1 MGSIARLRPAATIRL
16 RLTVLYGGLFVA
28 VGVLL
33 LTITYGLFA
42 RQLQA
47 PGRGTGRGVPRPD
60 PPVLSP
66 HANDPGSIRERIVEA
81 LAQQRAEALSELL
94 TQSVLA
100 LALVSIVA
108 TALGWVMAGRVLGPL
123 RDITAAARRLST
135 HNLDERINLRGP
147 RDELKELADT
157 IDAMLGRLAA
167 AFEAQRRFVA
177 NASHELRT
185 PLTVQR
191 AAVDVALARPSLE
204 SLLTM
209 ARRIRAA
216 TRRHE
221 HLIASLLTL
230 ARSERGIERYDP
242 VDLAA
247 AVRDALAEAA
257 GDIELKGLRL
267 AHALAPTPLSG
278 DPVLLERLAGNLVEN
293 AVLHNAEGGW
303 IDVRTEAG
311 PGSVT
316 LHIANSGAR
325 VAPEA
330 VAALFEPFRRHAPDR
345 AGGTGQGHGLG
356 LSIVAAITHAHLGRY
371 AAKAREGG
379 GLEVSVTLPRG
390 VRAPVPAVKDAR
402 AAPTIRA

>member
-1 MGSIARLRPAATIRL
+1 MTAAASIARLRPAATIRL

-42 RQLQA
+42 QQLQA
-47 PGRGTGRGVPRPD
+47 RGRGVPRPD
-60 PPVLSP
+60 PPVLTP
-66 HANDPGSIRERIVEA
+66 HPNDPGSIRERIVEA

-100 LALVSIVA
+100 LALVSVVA

-230 ARSERGIERYDP
+230 ARSERGIERYQP
-242 VDLAA
+242 ADLAA
-247 AVRDALAEAA
+247 AVRDALATAA

-267 AHALAPTPLSG
+267 AHALAPAPLSG

-293 AVLHNAEGGW
+293 AVRHNVEGGW

-316 LHIANSGAR
+316 LHVANGGAR

-345 AGGTGQGHGLG
+345 ARGAGQGHGLG

-371 AAKAREGG
+371 AARAREGG
-379 GLEVSVTLPRG
+379 GLEVSVTLPRAAH
-390 VRAPVPAVKDAR
+390 APVPAAKDAR

>member
-1 MGSIARLRPAATIRL
+1 MTAVGPFALPRPAATIRL
-16 RLTVLYGGLFVA
+16 RLTALYGGLFVA

-47 PGRGTGRGVPRPD
+47 RGRVPRPETPVV
-60 PPVLSP
+60 PPY
-66 HANDPGSIRERIVEA
+66 AGDAGAIRERIVEA

-100 LALVSIVA
+100 LALVSVVA

-123 RDITAAARRLST
+123 REITAAARRLST
-135 HNLDERINLRGP
+135 HNLGERINLRGP

-209 ARRIRAA
+209 ARRIHAA

-221 HLIASLLTL
+221 HLIASLLAL
-230 ARSERGIERYDP
+230 ARSERGVERYEP

-247 AVRDALAEAA
+247 AVRDALAAVAA
-257 GDIELKGLRL
+257 DVELRGLRL
-267 AHALAPTPLSG
+267 TQALAPAPLAG
-278 DPVLLERLAGNLVEN
+278 DPVLLERLAANLVEN
-293 AVLHNAEGGW
+293 AVRHNAEGGW
-303 IDVRTEAG
+303 IDVRTETG
-311 PGSVT
+311 PGSVR
-316 LHIANSGAR
+316 LRVANSGAR

-330 VAALFEPFRRHAPDR
+330 VAGLFEPFRRHTPDR
-345 AGGTGQGHGLG
+345 AGGAGQGYGLG
-356 LSIVAAITHAHLGRY
+356 LSIVAAIAHAHRGRY
-371 AAKAREGG
+371 AARARDEGG
-379 GLEVSVTLPRG
+379 LDVSIVLPRG
-390 VRAPVPAVKDAR
+390 VHGPVPGAGDAR